1 MHWSLVTS
9 GWMPCF
15 PGCIMLYRSFPLAIC
30 IQNRCLFSCF
40 SSTLRNFLQR
50 NCMVAA
56 NSSCSVNFGG
66 IWSCHREPR
75 PTRGRF
81 QELCWLMLTNWH
93 IGKPIGPATQHDL
106 RCSCGKLCTSTGQSM
121 IRNFKLR
128 YILSHKSHWCSSF
141 FFFVN
146 LVSTTCSFMTHF
158 AKMAP
163 TSIKITVNIYI
174 CVCRYRYISIYI

>member
-128 YILSHKSHWCSSF
+128 YILSDKSHWCSSF
-141 FFFVN
+141 FLWTWFQQHV
-146 LVSTTCSFMTHF
+146 LLWLILPKWPQHQLKSQSQY
-158 AKMAP
+158 
-163 TSIKITVNIYI
+163 IYI
-174 CVCRYRYISIYI
+174 CVDRDIYI